1 MQRQATMKRAVVVHF
16 GSAPSFRGGDAR
28 WCAED
33 KEHKQTTMAR
43 GGVKRK
49 KKKTTSLA
57 RRAGAPIFFQ
67 TKRAPCLTQKNK
79 TRSRNTT
86 HPIPPET
93 HAFAETVPFFFFLIL
108 SFPAFHPSSFLFFP
122 PTHIY
127 SHAHAHTLKLR
138 ECTRT
143 SSNTNTT
150 PFTHFHQHILSHHV
164 EGGAGGGLGK
174 RELARNDDAVFTITT
189 RSTHIH
195 TQDTH

>member
-49 KKKTTSLA
+49 KKKTTSLARGYSPRAA

-138 ECTRT
+138 EMH
-143 SSNTNTT
+143 
-150 PFTHFHQHILSHHV
+150 THIIQHQH
-164 EGGAGGGLGK
+164 
-174 RELARNDDAVFTITT
+174 NTIHPLPP
-189 RSTHIH
+189 THTISSC
-195 TQDTH
+195 

>member
-1 MQRQATMKRAVVVHF
+1 MQREAAMKRAVVVHL

-28 WCAED
+28 WCGGD

-57 RRAGAPIFFQ
+57 RGYSPRAAAARGGSDFFS
-67 TKRAPCLTQKNK
+67 NK
-79 TRSRNTT
+79 TRALP
-86 HPIPPET
+86 HPKKT
-93 HAFAETVPFFFFLIL
+93 KQGAETQHIPYPRKRTRLLRLSLFSFFLIL

-122 PTHIY
+122 SDSIF

-164 EGGAGGGLGK
+164 
-174 RELARNDDAVFTITT
+174 
-189 RSTHIH
+189 
-195 TQDTH
+195 